1 MPIPKMLAHAEDR
14 TLCSCN
20 TSIDS
25 LGDYVFTGTCKKH
38 KGSNRCHNLLM
49 DELANLA
56 RASKMRP
63 ARVNHKGSSC
73 ATGGWNNS
81 EHHTHDVRRA
91 RANVKTNKYSDTYG
105 HKAFAPAITGMS
117 GKVHVHFM
125 RLLWFLADKQ
135 EDKIGNEAFR
145 WTMAKDCNSDKT
157 SIGSAIVFCCT
168 TRCNLSVHSLA
179 DPHSGSGGYSRAGC
193 ARPGECERQGH
204 R

>member
-1 MPIPKMLAHAEDR
+1 M
-14 TLCSCN
+14 
-20 TSIDS
+20 
-25 LGDYVFTGTCKKH
+25 G
-38 KGSNRCHNLLM
+38 
-49 DELANLA
+49 
-56 RASKMRP
+56 P

-81 EHHTHDVRRA
+81 EHHTHEVRRA

-117 GKVHVHFM
+117 GKVHVHFI

-157 SIGSAIVFCCT
+157 SIGFCCT

-179 DPHSGSGGYSRAGC
+179 DPHSGSCGYSRAVC
-193 ARPGECERQGH
+193 ARPGAPGGGGTRSRCRSSGEVNHSQLEEGSCFCAFSRWFCGL
-204 R
+204 